1 MGVLVRVMLGGGRAS
16 QLGLL
21 YLVFKDVKFLSATLT
36 EAAALAAIRTLG

>member
-1 MGVLVRVMLGGGRAS
+1 MGVFVRVMLVGAS